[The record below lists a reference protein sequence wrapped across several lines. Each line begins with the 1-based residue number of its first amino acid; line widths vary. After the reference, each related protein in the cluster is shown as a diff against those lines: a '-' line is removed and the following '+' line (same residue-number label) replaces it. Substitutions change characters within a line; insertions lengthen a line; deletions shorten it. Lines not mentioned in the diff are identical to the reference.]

1 MSHPG
6 EVNDDVMK
14 RRRDMPLSHLP
25 LRPSVQE
32 MLKICGFERVG
43 EVWDTKQRGGI
54 SNLAA
59 EWNDMELS
67 QAHRIYR
74 EIIKAIVSIH
84 ESSFPEAAGTRGI
97 TDSATVSA
105 MELLQATKQQQQ
117 QQPSSGSPTNDSI
130 ITFSR
135 SIDTMLAGGI
145 ALGEFTEL
153 AGAPGT
159 GKTQMAMQLAVN
171 AALPACA
178 GGVHGSTIYIDTE
191 GSFAPERCYTLA
203 QHLIAHIQGG
213 MRKRN
218 MPLWNITTEEILD
231 NIHVFRVHTVTD
243 LILVLEGGI
252 PKLLQQQQQQQQKYK
267 PVRLIV
273 VDSFAFPYRAD
284 DATDFVH
291 RTRQLTMQICTLTK
305 LARVHQL
312 AVLAI
317 NQMTTKLDGTLV
329 PSLGES
335 WAHAVTTRLVL
346 QSEEENQQQYQSRHR
361 LCRLVKSPRLPTS
374 FAEFQILEKGVR
386 DVDLHKHNS
395 IQQPKRARTN

>member
-1 MSHPG
+1 MNQPG
-6 EVNDDVMK
+6 AGNDDVMK
-14 RRRDMPLSHLP
+14 RRRDMALSHLP

-32 MLKICGFERVG
+32 ILKICGFERVG
-43 EVWDTKQRGGI
+43 EVWDSKQRGGI

-59 EWNDMELS
+59 ELNDMDLS

-74 EIIKAIVSIH
+74 EIITSIVSMN
-84 ESSFPEAAGTRGI
+84 ESSFPEAVGTPI
-97 TDSATVSA
+97 TNTTISA
-105 MELLQATKQQQQ
+105 MELLQAKQQQ
-117 QQPSSGSPTNDSI
+117 QQPSTGIPTNDSI

-135 SIDTMLAGGI
+135 AIDTMLAGGI

-159 GKTQMAMQLAVN
+159 GKTQLAMQLAVN

-178 GGVHGSTIYIDTE
+178 GGVHGSTIYVDTE
-191 GSFAPERCYTLA
+191 GSFAPDRCYTLA

-218 MPLWNITTEEILD
+218 MPPWNITTEEILD
-231 NIHVFRVHTVTD
+231 NIHVFRAHTVTD

-252 PKLLQQQQQQQQKYK
+252 PKLLQQQQKEK
-267 PVRLIV
+267 CNIPVRLIII
-273 VDSFAFPYRAD
+273 DSFAFPYRAD
-284 DATDFVH
+284 DGTDFVH
-291 RTRQLTMQICTLTK
+291 RTRKITMQICALTR

-329 PSLGES
+329 PALGES

-346 QSEEENQQQYQSRHR
+346 QSEEENQQHPLPSRR
-361 LCRLVKSPRLPTS
+361 RICRLVKSPRLPTNC
-374 FAEFQILEKGVR
+374 AEFQILEKGIR
-386 DVDLHKHNS
+386 DVDLHNHNS
-395 IQQPKRARTN
+395 IQQPKRPRTN